1 MAASRAIHLT
11 PKQFGATNAVVTLS
25 AMSFLVWLVYF
36 HEGNGAASQGP
47 TLPLINAI
55 LNSTSAVLISVG
67 LWAIKQRK
75 RKLHMQLMLAAFASS
90 ALFLVNYIYYHF
102 SHGDTHFAGH
112 GIVRPIY
119 FTMLITHILMSMVTF
134 PMILTSLY
142 LGLSNRLAAHRRLS
156 KWTWAGWMYVSVTGV
171 AVYFM
176 LHVIRW

>member
-102 SHGDTHFAGH
+102 SRACD
-112 GIVRPIY
+112 
-119 FTMLITHILMSMVTF
+119 
-134 PMILTSLY
+134 
-142 LGLSNRLAAHRRLS
+142 
-156 KWTWAGWMYVSVTGV
+156 
-171 AVYFM
+171 
-176 LHVIRW
+176 

>member
-1 MAASRAIHLT
+1 MPPSRAIHLT

-25 AMSFLVWLVYF
+25 AMSFLVWVIYF
-36 HEGNGAASQGP
+36 HEGDAAASQGAK
-47 TLPLINAI
+47 LPLINAI
-55 LNSTSAVLISVG
+55 LNGTSALLISVG
-67 LWAIKQRK
+67 LWAIKQKK

-90 ALFLVNYIYYHF
+90 GLFLVNYIYYHF

-119 FTMLITHILMSMVTF
+119 FTILISHILLSMVTF

-142 LGLSNRLAAHRRLS
+142 LGLSNRLVAHRRLS

-171 AVYFM
+171 SVYFM